1 MPWNIFFCS
10 AHMTCNLVIDRDGW
24 ERTAPSP
31 VSTVRW
37 MEPPVSVTL
46 VTRGQDVNWNVP
58 AMVNVSTRHVTAIL
72 Q

>member
-1 MPWNIFFCS
+1 
-10 AHMTCNLVIDRDGW
+10 MTRDVVIDRDGW

-37 MEPPVSVTL
+37 TEPPVSVTL
-46 VTRGQDVNWNVP
+46 VTRGQDVNWSVP
-58 AMVNVSTRHVTAIL
+58 AMVNVSTRHVTAIP